1 MTGALRATGG
11 FVVVLFLV
19 LAFTPAVGLVGRWM
33 TPRNPVRGPAQAI
46 VVLGGSGLRDDG
58 ELTTTSLRRTQLG
71 IGLYRAGLAPV
82 LVFSGSRSAHGIEAL
97 VRSAVAQACGVPGSA
112 ILTVTTARTTHEEAV
127 HIARLLHPRNIR
139 TIALVV
145 DTEGMWR
152 AQRVFERVGFVVIAA
167 PASDVSS
174 LSGRPGDRLDVA
186 RRQAM
191 ELVAGVYYTLA
202 GYL

>member
-1 MTGALRATGG
+1 VTGALRATGG

-33 TPRNPVRGPAQAI
+33 TPRNPLRGPAQAI

-58 ELTTTSLRRTQLG
+58 ELTTTSLRRTQHG

-82 LVFSGSRSAHGIEAL
+82 LVFSGGRSAHGSEAL
-97 VRSAVAQACGVPGSA
+97 VRSAVAQACGVPGAA
-112 ILTVTTARTTHEEAV
+112 ILTVATARTTHEEAV
-127 HIARLLHPRNIR
+127 HIARLLHPQNIR

-145 DTEGMWR
+145 DAEGTWR
-152 AQRVFERVGFVVIAA
+152 AQRAFERVGFTVVAA

-174 LSGRPGDRLDVA
+174 LSGSPGDRLDVA

-191 ELVAGVYYTLA
+191 ELIAGVYYTIA

>member
-1 MTGALRATGG
+1 M
-11 FVVVLFLV
+11 
-19 LAFTPAVGLVGRWM
+19 
-33 TPRNPVRGPAQAI
+33 
-46 VVLGGSGLRDDG
+46 
-58 ELTTTSLRRTQLG
+58 
-71 IGLYRAGLAPV
+71 
-82 LVFSGSRSAHGIEAL
+82 
-97 VRSAVAQACGVPGSA
+97 RSAVAQACGVPGSA

-145 DTEGMWR
+145 DAEGMWR
-152 AQRVFERVGFVVIAA
+152 AQRAFERVGFVVIAA

-174 LSGRPGDRLDVA
+174 LSGRPGHRLDVA